1 MNYDPAKLDHLEII
15 SLLAKGLIEYF
26 TRVTAGEEDPF
37 PYPEALIRGFNQ
49 LNIACALQ
57 DVERVKRCKSIPEF
71 VYNWGILPLTAWSIQ
86 LEITPYTLTGDDYL
100 IDPDLGLPT
109 QLCQQLAQG
118 LKLEQSLVRS

>member
-1 MNYDPAKLDHLEII
+1 MSYDPAKLDHLEILL
-15 SLLAKGLIEYF
+15 LLAKGVIEYF

-37 PYPEALIRGFNQ
+37 PYPETLLRGFNQ

-57 DVERVKRCKSIPEF
+57 GVERAKRPKSIPEF
-71 VYNWGILPLTAWSIQ
+71 VQSWGRLPLTAWSMR
-86 LEITPYTLTGDDYL
+86 LEIVPYTFTENDYL

-118 LKLEQSLVRS
+118 VKLKQSLAMS